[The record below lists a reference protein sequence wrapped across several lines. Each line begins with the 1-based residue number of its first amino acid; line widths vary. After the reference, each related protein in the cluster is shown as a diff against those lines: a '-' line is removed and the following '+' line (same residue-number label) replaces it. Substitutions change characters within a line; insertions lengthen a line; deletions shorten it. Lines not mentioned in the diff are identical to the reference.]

1 MSTPPNSTQA
11 RGSQSGSLPE
21 SALTN
26 TIRLLARLGREKFDG
41 KIVISFEAGAITTL
55 RKEETLKPADMSR

>member
-1 MSTPPNSTQA
+1 MSPLPNSTQEPA
-11 RGSQSGSLPE
+11 SAPGSVPE

-26 TIRLLARLGREKFDG
+26 TIRLLARLGRERFYG

-55 RKEETLKPADMSR
+55 RKEETIKPADMSR

>member
-1 MSTPPNSTQA
+1 MNTPVPISDAPT
-11 RGSQSGSLPE
+11 REPE

-26 TIRLLARLGREKFDG
+26 TIRLLARLGRERFYG

-55 RKEETLKPADMSR
+55 RKEETIKPSDMSR